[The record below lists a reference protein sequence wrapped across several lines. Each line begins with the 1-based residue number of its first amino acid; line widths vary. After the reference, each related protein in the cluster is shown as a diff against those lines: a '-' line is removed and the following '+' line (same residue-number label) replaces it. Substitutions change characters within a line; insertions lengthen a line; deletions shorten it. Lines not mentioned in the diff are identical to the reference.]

1 MSPMSELSQLLR
13 ETLLQ
18 ERKRFNFTLTQ
29 TLNDLCHLPKKK
41 NCHENL
47 INLSHIQSADDQS
60 QADVFRLS
68 AAVVL
73 PRGRLAVAA
82 TA

>member
-1 MSPMSELSQLLR
+1 MSELSKLLQ

-29 TLNDLCHLPKKK
+29 TLNDLCRLAKKK
-41 NCHENL
+41 RCRENL

-60 QADVFRLS
+60 QADVFCLS
-68 AAVVL
+68 AAVAL
-73 PRGRLAVAA
+73 PRGCLAVDA